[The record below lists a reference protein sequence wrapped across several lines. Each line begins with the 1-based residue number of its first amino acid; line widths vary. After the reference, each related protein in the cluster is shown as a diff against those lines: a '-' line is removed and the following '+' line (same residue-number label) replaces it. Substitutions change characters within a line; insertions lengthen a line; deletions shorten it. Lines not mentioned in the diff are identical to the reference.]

1 MQGAVGAYRTVAEK
15 PGPAVIKRIYIG
27 IPEPFPPVCPRRFF
41 LPASRFSAVS
51 VFPLLQIIRRRFRDI
66 YRIFQDIHQFLKC
79 LYRPYIQGID
89 YIVAARGHD
98 RTAQLKIIAIPQVF
112 RPVHKIPFVRH
123 LLQKTVFPLIAP
135 EMPDD
140 PLRRGKVFFQESPV
154 AGKLI
159 IQQQE
164 LGPEKRKIRHL
175 LHIIPRSHRHQ
186 SRAYPGSM
194 GELRDTFPQHPYIP
208 GKPHM
213 GMRCDERISQI
224 LPFLSC
230 GAVQVCLLCPVFYA
244 VFADP
249 EDPVQ
254 SRVIC
259 GEHTPGLIHGVMAHL
274 SLDTRD
280 PDPGT

>member
-1 MQGAVGAYRTVAEK
+1 MQGAVGACRTVAEK

-27 IPEPFPPVCPRRFF
+27 IPELFPPVCPRRFF

-89 YIVAARGHD
+89 YIVTARGHD
-98 RTAQLKIIAIPQVF
+98 RTAQLKIIPIPQVF
-112 RPVHKIPFVRH
+112 RPVHKVPFVRH

-140 PLRRGKVFFQESPV
+140 PLRGGKVFFQEFPV

-159 IQQQE
+159 VQQQE
-164 LGPEKRKIRHL
+164 LGPEERKVRHL
-175 LHIIPRSHRHQ
+175 LHISPRRHRHQ
-186 SRAYPGSM
+186 PRAYPGGM
-194 GELRDTFPQHPYIP
+194 GELRDTFSQHLHIP
-208 GKPHM
+208 RKPHM
-213 GMRCDERISQI
+213 GMRRDDCISQI

-230 GAVQVCLLCPVFYA
+230 RAVQVCLLCPVLHA
-244 VFADP
+244 VFTDP
-249 EDPVQ
+249 EDPIQ
-254 SRVIC
+254 SRVVC
-259 GEHTPGLIHGVMAHL
+259 GERTPCLVHGVMAHL
-274 SLDTRD
+274 RLNARD